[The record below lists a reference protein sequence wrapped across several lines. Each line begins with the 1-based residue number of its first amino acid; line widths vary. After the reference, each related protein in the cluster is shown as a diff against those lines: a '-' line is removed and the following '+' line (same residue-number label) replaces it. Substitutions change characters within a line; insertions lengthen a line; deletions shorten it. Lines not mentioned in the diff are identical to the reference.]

1 MKKNIL
7 TMTIFLS
14 IVLVVVYTLTSTYAV
29 IINVISKDGLNEIV
43 NTITI
48 RDLLTDDL
56 GNYNNTYYEVVNEL
70 NITKTEAEQLMTS
83 NTLNETLK
91 TILQTLADYKV
102 ENNQSAK
109 LSNQELYN
117 LIVQATRTDET
128 ITSKLKD
135 KVINKTN
142 QYIQDISDFIYDLD
156 VSILKEEQ

>member
-43 NTITI
+43 NTVTI

-91 TILQTLADYKV
+91 TILQTLVDYKV
-102 ENNQSAK
+102 DNNQSAK

-156 VSILKEEQ
+156 VSVLKEEQ

>member
-43 NTITI
+43 NTVTI

-83 NTLNETLK
+83 KTLNETLK
-91 TILQTLADYKV
+91 TILQTLVDYKV
-102 ENNQSAK
+102 DNNQSAK

-156 VSILKEEQ
+156 VSVLKEEQ

>member
-43 NTITI
+43 NTVTI

-91 TILQTLADYKV
+91 TILQTLVDYKV
-102 ENNQSAK
+102 DNNQSAK

-117 LIVQATRTDET
+117 LIVQVTRTDET

-156 VSILKEEQ
+156 VSVLKEEQ

>member
-43 NTITI
+43 NTVTI

-70 NITKTEAEQLMTS
+70 NITKTETEQLMIS
-83 NTLNETLK
+83 KNLNETLK
-91 TILQTLADYKV
+91 TILQTLVDYKV
-102 ENNQSAK
+102 DNNQSAK

-156 VSILKEEQ
+156 VSVLKEEQ